1 MINLYSLPQFL
12 IALFAAPLLLG
23 LINRTK
29 AICAGRKGQPLLQ
42 VYFDLAKLLRKEAV
56 YSRTTTWIFR
66 AGPMISLAGLGVALL
81 MVPWGGV
88 PATLAFSGD
97 FVLVL
102 YLLAIGRF
110 FTIVAALDTGSSFE
124 GMGASREAFFSALTE
139 PIVFAVL
146 VTLVRLT
153 GEMSLT
159 DLYQQV
165 TPILWTSS
173 AAALI
178 LLVVIMLVLLL
189 TENSRIPVDDPTTHL
204 ELTMIHEVMV
214 LDHSGPDFAF
224 ILYGSSLKLWVF
236 SALLAGL
243 IVPVRSGN
251 VLIDGPA
258 FLSGML
264 VTSVAVGTVESTMA
278 RLRLLLVPRMLVGA
292 TAIAAICIYLTLK

>member
-1 MINLYSLPQFL
+1 MINLDSIPFLLVSLL
-12 IALFAAPLLLG
+12 AAPLLLG

-29 AICAGRKGQPLLQ
+29 AISVGRKGQPLVQ
-42 VYFDLAKLLRKEAV
+42 VYFDLAKLLRKAAV

-66 AGPMISLAGLGVALL
+66 AGPVISLAGLGAALL

-88 PATLAFSGD
+88 PATVSFAGD

-102 YLLAIGRF
+102 YLLGIGRF
-110 FTIVAALDTGSSFE
+110 FVIVAALDTGSSFE

-159 DLYQQV
+159 DLYYQV
-165 TPILWTSS
+165 TPILWSS
-173 AAALI
+173 SGAALI
-178 LLVVIMLVLLL
+178 LLIVILLVLLL

-214 LDHSGPDFAF
+214 LDHSGPDFAY

-236 SALLAGL
+236 SALLSGL
-243 IVPVRSGN
+243 IIPVRSGS
-251 VLIDGPA
+251 VLIDGLA

-264 VTSVAVGTVESTMA
+264 GISIIVGIVESTMA
-278 RLRLLLVPRMLVGA
+278 RLRLLHVPRMLIGA
-292 TAIAAICIYLTLK
+292 TAIAAVCIYLTLK

>member
-1 MINLYSLPQFL
+1 MIYPYSLPQFL
-12 IALFAAPLLLG
+12 IALFAAPLLLS

-42 VYFDLAKLLRKEAV
+42 VYFDLAKLLRKEAI

-88 PATLAFSGD
+88 PAMIAFSGD
-97 FVLVL
+97 FVLIL

-110 FTIVAALDTGSSFE
+110 FTIAAALDTGSSFE
-124 GMGASREAFFSALTE
+124 GMGASREALFSTLTE

-173 AAALI
+173 GAAL
-178 LLVVIMLVLLL
+178 LLLAVIMLVLLL

-236 SALLAGL
+236 SALLTGL

-251 VLIDGPA
+251 TLLDGGA
-258 FLSGML
+258 FLFGML
-264 VTSVAVGTVESTMA
+264 ATSVTVGIVESVMA